1 MMKKSVVA
9 LLALS
14 VVCIAFAA
22 IFVKLSAAPASIIS
36 MYRMLFAGILLSP
49 IVFTYKRELL
59 KPTIKEWWALMAAG
73 LFLAMHFGF
82 WFASLQLTS
91 VASST
96 VILALQPLVAM
107 MASYLLYKEKV
118 SAKMVT
124 AVFISFFGVVLISWG
139 DFSFTDLSA
148 IFGNM
153 LSFLGVLA
161 VVAYFLI
168 GQNTVRNLTHW
179 VYSFLVFSIAGI
191 FLLLYNIVTETELF
205 RYGPREWSLFLLLAI
220 LPTIAHVIFNYLLNE
235 LNPTTVS
242 MAMLLEPVGA
252 SFLAYFIL
260 SESLTPL
267 QVMGGIIVL
276 TGVYFFLFSQHR
288 ERRTRTL

>member
-1 MMKKSVVA
+1 
-9 LLALS
+9 
-14 VVCIAFAA
+14 
-22 IFVKLSAAPASIIS
+22 
-36 MYRMLFAGILLSP
+36 
-49 IVFTYKRELL
+49 
-59 KPTIKEWWALMAAG
+59 MAAG

-82 WFASLQLTS
+82 WFTSLQLTS

-107 MASYLLYKEKV
+107 VAAYLLYKEKV
-118 SAKMVT
+118 SARMIT

-148 IFGNM
+148 IFGNI
-153 LSFLGVLA
+153 LSFLGVMA

-191 FLLLYNIVTETELF
+191 FLLIYNIVTGTELI
-205 RYGPREWSLFLLLAI
+205 RYEPREWSLFLLLAI

-235 LNPTTVS
+235 LSPTTVS

-260 SESLTPL
+260 SESLTLL
-267 QVMGGIIVL
+267 QVVGGLIVL

-288 ERRTRTL
+288 ERHARAL